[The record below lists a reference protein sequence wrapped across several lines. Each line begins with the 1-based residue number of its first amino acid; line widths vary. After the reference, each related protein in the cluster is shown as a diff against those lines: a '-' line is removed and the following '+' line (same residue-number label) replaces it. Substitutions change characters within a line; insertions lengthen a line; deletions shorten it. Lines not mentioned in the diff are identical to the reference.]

1 LQVVSISAFEAHSG
15 STSHHPSDNIYL
27 ENGKNLRD
35 ILSAGQ
41 EAADCGDNIL
51 RALKH
56 AIGEIQG
63 AMKRKAVC
71 TKCGGPESG
80 KMILCKGAR
89 CSSMCHPGMSDQTY
103 RDFNSGHGIKW
114 LNSSISPI
122 YRVLSGLMSIS
133 NIDTLLYRVRW
144 SLELSSGGLVLRQL

>member
-1 LQVVSISAFEAHSG
+1 MVSISAFEAHSG

-41 EAADCGDNIL
+41 ESADCGDNIL

-63 AMKRKAVC
+63 IPKKEVSC
-71 TKCGGPESG
+71 GKCGKHDGGSFVS
-80 KMILCKGAR
+80 CKGAK
-89 CSSMCHPGMSDQTY
+89 CSSAYHAGTLDLHPLFPAILVQESLDRLDILKIYCQQWLTWRMCFIRVCRTLQ
-103 RDFNSGHGIKW
+103 
-114 LNSSISPI
+114 SSS
-122 YRVLSGLMSIS
+122 R
-133 NIDTLLYRVRW
+133 R
-144 SLELSSGGLVLRQL
+144 LVLCQVREVTS

>member
-1 LQVVSISAFEAHSG
+1 MELSHFFTLIQRRCVGIAWQVVSISAFEAHSG

-41 EAADCGDNIL
+41 ESADCGDNIL

-63 AMKRKAVC
+63 FAKKETSCMKCGKHEGGSLISCKGPKCTAVYHAGTLDFHALVLLFKLKKLRKAL
-71 TKCGGPESG
+71 G
-80 KMILCKGAR
+80 
-89 CSSMCHPGMSDQTY
+89 
-103 RDFNSGHGIKW
+103 
-114 LNSSISPI
+114 
-122 YRVLSGLMSIS
+122 RV
-133 NIDTLLYRVRW
+133 
-144 SLELSSGGLVLRQL
+144 

>member
-1 LQVVSISAFEAHSG
+1 MTLCQVVSISAFEAHSG

-41 EAADCGDNIL
+41 EAADCGDNIF

-63 AMKRKAVC
+63 IVKRTIVC
-71 TKCGGPESG
+71 AKCGSCEGGNLIS
-80 KMILCKGAR
+80 CKGAR
-89 CSSMCHPGMSDQTY
+89 CSVVYHPGMC
-103 RDFNSGHGIKW
+103 DFQIC
-114 LNSSISPI
+114 
-122 YRVLSGLMSIS
+122 
-133 NIDTLLYRVRW
+133 
-144 SLELSSGGLVLRQL
+144 LSSLVGVLVAAQSRLLLDSDYTEGLLVP

>member
-1 LQVVSISAFEAHSG
+1 MVSISAFEAHSG

-41 EAADCGDNIL
+41 ESADCGDNIL

-63 AMKRKAVC
+63 IPKKEVSCA
-71 TKCGGPESG
+71 KCGKHEGGSFVS
-80 KMILCKGAR
+80 CKGAK
-89 CSSMCHPGMSDQTY
+89 CSSTY
-103 RDFNSGHGIKW
+103 HTGALDLHAFFPAI
-114 LNSSISPI
+114 LAQE
-122 YRVLSGLMSIS
+122 
-133 NIDTLLYRVRW
+133 
-144 SLELSSGGLVLRQL
+144 SLEGSDIVKTHFQ